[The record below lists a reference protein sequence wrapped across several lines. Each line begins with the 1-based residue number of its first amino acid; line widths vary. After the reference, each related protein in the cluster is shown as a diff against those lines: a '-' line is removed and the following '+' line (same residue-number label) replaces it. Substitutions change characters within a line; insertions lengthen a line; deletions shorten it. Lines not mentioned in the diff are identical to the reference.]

1 MDTERWLSVIGI
13 GEDGLD
19 GLTPAARALVDSA
32 EVLIGGDRHLAM
44 VPDRGQERLSW
55 PTPLQQLVDDIPG
68 MRGRRVCVLATGNP
82 MWFGVG
88 VALVRAVPVDEIA
101 ILPAPSAFALVCAR
115 LGWSLPDVD
124 TLTLHG
130 RPVETLARH
139 LRAGGR
145 IIALSADGGTPAAVA
160 ELLCRHGYGP
170 SRIVVLQHMG
180 GATEQ
185 RVAGRADAWTAND
198 VADLNTL
205 AIECVAGEEARVLP
219 PVPGLPDDAF
229 RHDGQLT
236 KREVRAATVAAL
248 APLPGALLWD
258 VGAGCGSVAIEW
270 MRCDPRNRA
279 IAIERDQSR
288 CGLIEANAAALGT
301 PRVAIVGGAAPAA
314 LDGLE
319 RPDAVFIGGGIGA
332 EGMVDTCW
340 SALRPGGRLVA
351 NVVTLEG
358 EAGVLACRAR
368 LGGDLTRIAV
378 SRAEPVGPYHGW
390 RPLMPVTQWAVTKP

>member
-1 MDTERWLSVIGI
+1 MGTDRWLSIIGI

-19 GLTPAARALVDSA
+19 GLNPAARTVVASA
-32 EVLIGGDRHLAM
+32 DVLIGGDRHLAM
-44 VPDRGQERLSW
+44 VPDDGQERLSW
-55 PTPLQQLVDDIPG
+55 PTPLQQLVDTIPQ

-101 ILPAPSAFALVCAR
+101 IFPAPSAFALACAR
-115 LGWSLPDVD
+115 LGWSQPDVD

-130 RPVETLARH
+130 RPLETLARH
-139 LRAGGR
+139 LRPGGR
-145 IIALSADGGTPAAVA
+145 IIALSADGGTPAAAA

-170 SRIVVLQHMG
+170 SRIIVLAQMG
-180 GATEQ
+180 GAAE
-185 RVAGRADAWTAND
+185 RRIAGRADAWTAGT

-205 AIECVAGEEARVLP
+205 AIECVAGEAARVLP

-236 KREVRAATVAAL
+236 KREVRAATLAAL

-279 IAIERDQSR
+279 VAIERDSR
-288 CGLIEANAAALGT
+288 RCALIEDNAAALGT
-301 PRVAIVGGAAPAA
+301 PKVAIVRGAAPEA

-319 RPDAVFIGGGIGA
+319 PPDAVFIGGGIGA
-332 EGMVDTCW
+332 VGMVDTCW

-351 NVVTLEG
+351 NVVTTEG
-358 EAGVLACRAR
+358 EAAMLAGRTR

-378 SRAEPVGPYHGW
+378 SRVEPVGPYHGW